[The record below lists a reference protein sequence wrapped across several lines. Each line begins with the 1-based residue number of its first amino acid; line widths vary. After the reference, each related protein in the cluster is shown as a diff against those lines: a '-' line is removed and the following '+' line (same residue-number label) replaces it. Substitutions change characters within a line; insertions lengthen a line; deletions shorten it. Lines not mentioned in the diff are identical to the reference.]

1 MAGRRAAVG
10 AGLAVLVAAAA
21 LWARLPPTVP
31 AAWRPAL
38 IGIAWVSFGIGA
50 WLVHGLPRKV
60 AIPLILAGAVVL
72 LVGTGLGPP
81 RSSDDLYRYL
91 WDGRVQAAG
100 IDPYRYVPAA
110 PELAKLRDDFLWPA
124 TSNWCVVD
132 GCTLINRP
140 TVPTIYPPA
149 AQLLFLLL
157 YGVSPAGAGAAPAQV
172 MGAVFALA
180 VTVLLLVRLPDPRRA
195 VLWAWCPLVPL
206 EAASNG
212 HIDVAAALLTVAALL
227 VFASGKRPGLGGAL
241 LGLAVA
247 VKVTPLAV
255 VPAVLR
261 RRPWVVLASLST
273 VVLVAYLPHLV
284 AVGPGALG
292 YLGGYAREEG
302 YTKGWS
308 VVAVLV
314 LAGVSAWAWR
324 TSKEDRPWD
333 AAALTTGALL
343 LVTAPAYPW
352 YATLLVALVGLGARV
367 EWLAVAA
374 AGYVVQYAG
383 ELHVATATAQ
393 RAGYGLAGLIV
404 LGGWWFRRG
413 RPDGARRP
421 PRSTGA
427 AAPAAGQPAT
437 TRG

>member
-1 MAGRRAAVG
+1 VAGAP
-10 AGLAVLVAAAA
+10 AAAEGRDSA
-21 LWARLPPTVP
+21 DR
-31 AAWRPAL
+31 R
-38 IGIAWVSFGIGA
+38 GCGG
-50 WLVHGLPRKV
+50 
-60 AIPLILAGAVVL
+60 L

-110 PELAKLRDDFLWPA
+110 PELAPLRDDFLWPA
-124 TSNWCVVD
+124 TSNWCVPPGQGED

-172 MGAVFALA
+172 MGGLFALA
-180 VTVLLLVRLPDPRRA
+180 VTVLLLARLPDPRRA

-212 HIDVAAALLTVAALL
+212 HIDVVAAFLTVAALL
-227 VFASGKRPGLGGAL
+227 ASRPGRERGGGAL

-255 VPAVLR
+255 VPGVLR
-261 RRPWVVLASLST
+261 RRPWVVLAWMST
-273 VVLVAYLPHLV
+273 VVLSAYLPHLV
-284 AVGPGALG
+284 AVGPRALG

-308 VVAVLV
+308 
-314 LAGVSAWAWR
+314 SWR
-324 TSKEDRPWD
+324 SWSSRASVRGPGGRPTRIRPWD

-367 EWLAVAA
+367 EWLAVAV
-374 AGYVVQYAG
+374 AGYVAQYAG
-383 ELHVATATAQ
+383 ELHIAAATAQ

-404 LGGWWFRRG
+404 LGGWWLRRE
-413 RPDGARRP
+413 RPGDAPPP
-421 PRSTGA
+421 PRPTGA
-427 AAPAAGQPAT
+427 AVPAAGQSVT